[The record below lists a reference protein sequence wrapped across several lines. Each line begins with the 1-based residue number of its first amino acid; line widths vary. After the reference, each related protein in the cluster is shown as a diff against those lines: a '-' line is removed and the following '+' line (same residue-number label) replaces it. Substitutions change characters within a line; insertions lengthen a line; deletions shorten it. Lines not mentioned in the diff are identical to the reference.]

1 MKKQKYVPNKRT
13 RQTQKKKNFN
23 EMEVRNLPD
32 KEFKLMVIKVLINK
46 NG

>member
-1 MKKQKYVPNKRT
+1 MFQTKEPDKLKKK
-13 RQTQKKKNFN
+13 KKKNFN